1 VTCHT
6 CLYCLIHSSLKSLI
20 DELVVFPTLEPLC
33 TLLYVIV
40 YYTMDVQFG
49 HVVHAVDFIVQTNAQ
64 TCNTHYMSTIP
75 FKTRI
80 HNRLEIK
87 IGHTYLMSITH
98 LLIQLIIVLI

>member
-1 VTCHT
+1 M
-6 CLYCLIHSSLKSLI
+6 HSSLKSLL

-33 TLLYVIV
+33 SLLHVIV

-49 HVVHAVDFIVQTNAQ
+49 HVVRAVDFIVETNAQ
-64 TCNTHYMSTIP
+64 TCNTLTYMSTIP

-87 IGHTYLMSITH
+87 IGHTYLMSVTH
-98 LLIQLIIVLI
+98 LLIQMKIVLL